1 MGGRLLARGRA
12 PARFGLVFSWTFY
25 GVLAVSPGRGCAAA
39 DGFRPGSRCQLASQR
54 LAPLGPCRAGVHLC
68 CLSVVCGF
76 GFLSSTIGAAGLAPF
91 VLVFLFSEPVFTDY
105 QIFSFSASFL

>member
-1 MGGRLLARGRA
+1 VAGCLPAAAHPPALGLFFPGLFTGFWRFPPGAAVLQRTDSA
-12 PARFGLVFSWTFY
+12 PA
-25 GVLAVSPGRGCAAA
+25 P
-39 DGFRPGSRCQLASQR
+39 RCQLASQR

>member
-1 MGGRLLARGRA
+1 VGGRLLARGRA

-39 DGFRPGSRCQLASQR
+39 DGFRPGSSVSASQP
-54 LAPLGPCRAGVHLC
+54 APCGSCRAGVHLC